1 MGDLANGTSTR
12 GEQHEGEYC
21 CDLSDH
27 YCNLLLLLSEGSKP
41 LLLSHNLS
49 PLPVCHDLPTSSEA
63 HQQGLQPFSSPI
75 PSRQQEG
82 SAAKSQQQLLF
93 CARAIKRANSDE

>member
-1 MGDLANGTSTR
+1 MGGVGGRPRQGGTSTR
-12 GEQHEGEYC
+12 GEQHEDDYC

-41 LLLSHNLS
+41 PLLPLSHNLP
-49 PLPVCHDLPTSSEA
+49 PLPMCHDLPTSSK
-63 HQQGLQPFSSPI
+63 GCLPFSSPI

-82 SAAKSQQQLLF
+82 SAAKS
-93 CARAIKRANSDE
+93 